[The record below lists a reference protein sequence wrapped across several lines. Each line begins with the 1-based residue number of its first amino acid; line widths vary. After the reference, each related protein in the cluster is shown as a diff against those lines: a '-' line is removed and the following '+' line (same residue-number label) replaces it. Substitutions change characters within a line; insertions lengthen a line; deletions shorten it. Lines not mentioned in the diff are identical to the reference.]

1 LLALGLLLVT
11 HDVDLETVYK
21 EKELCFSLIQFFNKS
36 KKWADMA
43 NMPPEFRVK
52 IDRVERNFTVSM
64 VVFKKYQPI
73 FVDMFRNPVDD
84 QLRQP
89 RSRKQR
95 LVPYNWIILLLKNMK
110 VESLYNCH
118 S

>member
-1 LLALGLLLVT
+1 
-11 HDVDLETVYK
+11 VYK

-95 LVPYNWIILLLKNMK
+95 LVPCNWIILLLKNMK
-110 VESLYNCH
+110 VERLYNCH
-118 S
+118 SLKGVGTRT